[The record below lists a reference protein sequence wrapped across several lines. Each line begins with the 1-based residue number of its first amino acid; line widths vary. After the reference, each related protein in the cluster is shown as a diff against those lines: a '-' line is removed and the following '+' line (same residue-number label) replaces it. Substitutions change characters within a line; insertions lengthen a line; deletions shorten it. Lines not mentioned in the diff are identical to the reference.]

1 MAGRLRP
8 LSIRN
13 ALRFGFG
20 MLASLW
26 TVNPRREAAPMAETR
41 AGGSSMA
48 RRATIDVTV
57 RCERCDYRTRLRRG
71 TYSDNEVVSCVC
83 PGCWTPLA
91 AVITLSAEEIEEPD
105 WYWHIKQA
113 G

>member
-1 MAGRLRP
+1 MVGRRCP
-8 LSIRN
+8 LAIRN

-26 TVNPRREAAPMAETR
+26 TVNPRREAPPMVETR

-57 RCERCDYRTRLRRG
+57 SCERCGYRTRLRRS
-71 TYSDNEVVSCVC
+71 TYSDNEV
-83 PGCWTPLA
+83 
-91 AVITLSAEEIEEPD
+91 
-105 WYWHIKQA
+105 
-113 G
+113 

>member
-1 MAGRLRP
+1 M
-8 LSIRN
+8 
-13 ALRFGFG
+13 
-20 MLASLW
+20 
-26 TVNPRREAAPMAETR
+26 VETR

-57 RCERCDYRTRLRRG
+57 SCERCGYRTRLRRG
-71 TYSDNEVVSCVC
+71 TYSDNEVVSHVC

-91 AVITLSAEEIEEPD
+91 AVITLTAEGIEEPD